1 MEILTGTVL
10 WIVLFA
16 GVIITP
22 MGLPGTFIIASAALL
37 FAILTDFELISLL
50 LIIVLFGIAVLLEV
64 LEFALSGFMTK
75 RFGGSRLSVAGA
87 IIGGIVGAIWGTMIL
102 PIVGTL
108 IGAFAGAFG
117 GAFIGE
123 YFLSRNFDR
132 SLLAGIGAFIGAI
145 GGKTMKTVTAA
156 AMVVVIGFY
165 YF

>member
-10 WIVLFA
+10 WIVLLA

-37 FAILTDFELISLL
+37 FAVLTDFELISLL

-132 SLLAGIGAFIGAI
+132 SLLAGIGAFIGAL